1 MKSNLSTREANVYLI
16 YLLLVLLCSVA
27 SVSWL
32 AFRNYNTN
40 DETTRALV
48 YERVKKERIFW
59 KKQKE
64 ALALVDTTY
73 KAIKLFNPALNAIYA
88 DIDIRNQLR
97 NIKSYYSES
106 EGDIHYKIFEQ
117 TSNLYLMLLEDKKIL
132 QKKQS
137 NVRLFK
143 DQLQKCQIGFKAN
156 QNKMNLKVVQQQ
168 RGDQSASQ

>member
-88 DIDIRNQLR
+88 DNDIRNQLR

-117 TSNLYLMLLEDKKIL
+117 T
-132 QKKQS
+132 
-137 NVRLFK
+137 
-143 DQLQKCQIGFKAN
+143 
-156 QNKMNLKVVQQQ
+156 
-168 RGDQSASQ
+168 